1 MSNKIN
7 HKEASAIT
15 DSFVGK
21 PDNLDK
27 ISEIS
32 TGDIKVDEFVL
43 EKKQKEKIEIKTK
56 KKVTFYPYITVKD
69 IESYKEYN
77 KEIYKQNMSKNNVSD
92 SKCTCLI
99 I

>member
-7 HKEASAIT
+7 QKEASALT

-21 PDNLDK
+21 ADNVDK

-32 TGDIKVDEFVL
+32 TDDIKVDEFAL
-43 EKKQKEKIEIKTK
+43 EKQQKEKIEIKIK

-77 KEIYKQNMSKNNVSD
+77 KEIYKQNMSKNNISD

-99 I
+99 M